1 MHKMRRNRAFPALLF
16 ILLLLLSSCVFWED
30 EVLNSLGEY
39 TNREF
44 YTEGDFQDYT
54 DYAKYSYRSVD
65 FTDNKYFKKIQ
76 PADFSVINKH
86 LDNFEDW
93 IETFRRNGPDQ
104 ELVVHY
110 DFDRSL
116 IDCDDYLYIES
127 EEHTW
132 DSGTKALIRYDI
144 YFFDTQSNTLF
155 FFHNNI

>member
-76 PADFSVINKH
+76 PADFAVINKH

-93 IETFRRNGPDQ
+93 IETFRRSGPDR

>member
-1 MHKMRRNRAFPALLF
+1 MHKKKRNRVFPVLLLALLF
-16 ILLLLLSSCVFWED
+16 LSSCAFRED
-30 EVLNSLGEY
+30 KVLNSLGEY
-39 TNREF
+39 TSCEF
-44 YTEGDFQDYT
+44 YTEGGFQDYT
-54 DYAKYSYRSVD
+54 DYGKYTYVSVD
-65 FTDNKYFKKIQ
+65 FSQNPYFQKIQ
-76 PADFSVINKH
+76 PADFEVIDRH
-86 LDNFEDW
+86 LDDFEDW
-93 IETFRRNGPDQ
+93 IETFRRSGPDQ

-110 DFDRSL
+110 DFDRSM

>member
-1 MHKMRRNRAFPALLF
+1 MRRNRAFPALLF

-93 IETFRRNGPDQ
+93 IETFRRSGPDR

>member
-93 IETFRRNGPDQ
+93 IETFHRNGPDR